1 MLLTEDT
8 TDLHLNILKAG
19 QNILNFTG
27 NSKALILVHTSMDKV
42 TLSHD
47 VNVMLTPQFYTLKK
61 EPLPVKYAYQAKRIA
76 PSLFEGLLEEGRSYE
91 YMVWK
96 EEEEWVFLAYDLKMI
111 TAFLENKGFALEHI
125 SKLFFAQQSADLFT
139 SPLLLGSN
147 EALVFLDKVIVVVP
161 KTALSED
168 EGASLLFDDSFTPKK
183 GITLQ
188 SAYGSI
194 LTGRQSA
201 VLASVFGLMA
211 LLFFIEGSRYG
222 GSSKTIEMET
232 EEILEAYPSL
242 ASKYTRDSIVSKYKT
257 LDSIERKKRET
268 IKTLAG
274 MIFKGVTLNAFEM
287 NDQKFS
293 VHFSCENAQVFKRVK
308 ALAKKNQFST
318 VNTSRGYDL
327 KIEGN
332 L

>member
-1 MLLTEDT
+1 M
-8 TDLHLNILKAG
+8 
-19 QNILNFTG
+19 NFMG

-47 VNVMLTPQFYTLKK
+47 VNIMLTPQFYTLKK
-61 EPLPVKYAYQAKRIA
+61 EPLPVQYAYQAKRIA
-76 PSLFEGLLEEGRSYE
+76 PSLFEGLLEEGKSYE

-96 EEEEWVFLAYDLKMI
+96 EEEEWVFLAYDLEMI
-111 TAFLENKGFALEHI
+111 TEFLEHKGFALEHI

-139 SPLLLGSN
+139 DPLLLGSN
-147 EALVFLDKVIVVVP
+147 EALVFLDNVIVVVP
-161 KTALSED
+161 KTALDED
-168 EGASLLFDDSFTPKK
+168 EGTSLLFDDSFTPKK
-183 GITLQ
+183 GIMLQ

-194 LTGRQSA
+194 LTVRQS
-201 VLASVFGLMA
+201 VVMASIFGLMA
-211 LLFFIEGSRYG
+211 LLFFIEGARYSG
-222 GSSKTIEMET
+222 NSKAIQMQMEEM
-232 EEILEAYPSL
+232 LEAYPSL

-257 LDSIERKKRET
+257 LDRVERKKRET

-293 VHFSCENAQVFKRVK
+293 AHFSCKDAQVFKRVK
-308 ALAKKNQFST
+308 ALAKKNKFNT
-318 VNTSRGYDL
+318 VNVSRGHDL
-327 KIEGN
+327 KIEGT

>member
-1 MLLTEDT
+1 M
-8 TDLHLNILKAG
+8 
-19 QNILNFTG
+19 G
-27 NSKALILVHTSMDKV
+27 NSKELILVHTSMDKV

-76 PSLFEGLLEEGRSYE
+76 PSLFEGLLAEGKAYE

-96 EEEEWVFLAYDLKMI
+96 EEEEWVFLAYDLEMI
-111 TAFLENKGFALEHI
+111 TAFLEEKGFVLEHI

-139 SPLLLGSN
+139 DPLLLGSN
-147 EALVFLDKVIVVVP
+147 EALVFLDNLIVVVP
-161 KTALSED
+161 KVALGDNED
-168 EGASLLFDDSFTPKK
+168 TFLHFDDSFTPKK

-194 LTGRQSA
+194 LTLRQSA

-211 LLFFIEGSRYG
+211 LLFFIEGSRYSG
-222 GSSKTIEMET
+222 NSKAIQVQMEEM
-232 EEILEAYPSL
+232 LEAYPSL
-242 ASKYTRDSIVSKYKT
+242 ASKYTRDSIVTKYKT

-287 NDQKFS
+287 NDEKFS
-293 VHFSCENAQVFKRVK
+293 VHFSCEDAQVFKRVK
-308 ALAKKNQFST
+308 ALAKKNKFKT
-318 VNTSRGYDL
+318 VNVSRGHDL
-327 KIEGN
+327 KIEGS

>member
-1 MLLTEDT
+1 M
-8 TDLHLNILKAG
+8 
-19 QNILNFTG
+19 G
-27 NSKALILVHTSMDKV
+27 NSKELILVHTSMDEV

-76 PSLFEGLLEEGRSYE
+76 PSLFEGLLAEGKAYE

-96 EEEEWVFLAYDLKMI
+96 EEEEWVFLAYDLEMI
-111 TAFLENKGFALEHI
+111 TAFLEHKGFALEHV

-139 SPLLLGSN
+139 SPLPLGSN
-147 EALVFLDKVIVVVP
+147 EALVFLDNVIVVVP
-161 KTALSED
+161 KAALGVD

-183 GITLQ
+183 GIMLQ

-194 LTGRQSA
+194 LTVRQTA
-201 VLASVFGLMA
+201 VLTSIFGLMA
-211 LLFFIEGSRYG
+211 LIFFIEGSRYSG
-222 GSSKTIEMET
+222 NSKAIQMQMEEM
-232 EEILEAYPSL
+232 LEAYPSL
-242 ASKYTRDSIVSKYKT
+242 SSKYTRDSIVSKYKT
-257 LDSIERKKRET
+257 LDSVERKKRET

-274 MIFKGVTLNAFEM
+274 MIFNGVTLNSFEM

-293 VHFSCENAQVFKRVK
+293 VHFSCKDAEVFKRVK
-308 ALAKKNQFST
+308 ALAKKNKFNT
-318 VNTSRGYDL
+318 VNVSRGHDL
-327 KIEGN
+327 KIEGT